1 MDSRIANIVSSLRS
15 QGYNVQELYNPA
27 KINYHHITPPNYPE
41 EGFETKE
48 QYSKYIEE
56 EEDKVFSFVSD
67 LYNKFLRGVSRPA
80 NTEVEISFKFPEWTS
95 KKENQH
101 CEIQPTQSTF
111 ANLKE

>member
-41 EGFETKE
+41 KGFETKE

-67 LYNKFLRGVSRPA
+67 LYNKVLKWDNL

-95 KKENQH
+95 KKEKQH
-101 CEIQPTQSTF
+101 CEIQPTQSMF

>member
-1 MDSRIANIVSSLRS
+1 MDSTIANIVSSLRS

-67 LYNKFLRGVSRPA
+67 LYNKVLRFDNHS
-80 NTEVEISFKFPEWTS
+80 TEVEISFKFPEWTS

>member
-15 QGYNVQELYNPA
+15 QGYNVQELYNPV
-27 KINYHHITPPNYPE
+27 KINYHHITPSNYPE

-67 LYNKFLRGVSRPA
+67 LYNKVLRFDNHS
-80 NTEVEISFKFPEWTS
+80 TEVEISFKFPEWTS

>member
-15 QGYNVQELYNPA
+15 QGYNVQELYNPV

-67 LYNKFLRGVSRPA
+67 LYNKVLRFDNHS
-80 NTEVEISFKFPEWTS
+80 TEVEISFKFPEWTS